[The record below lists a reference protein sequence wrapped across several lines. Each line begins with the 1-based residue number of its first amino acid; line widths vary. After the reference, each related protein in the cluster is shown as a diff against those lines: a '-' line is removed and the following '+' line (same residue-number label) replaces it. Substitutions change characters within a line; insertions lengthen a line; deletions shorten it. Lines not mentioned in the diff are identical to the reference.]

1 MRRAAPHPA
10 RSPARRPRAGF
21 ASWAAAAG
29 AGRVAVPGWGLRLWA
44 ALLWAALAVAVL
56 PASSAAQAIRM
67 ATAFEVCGSFGARKV
82 DSHGEPVPAHEAHAA
97 HHHDCCIT
105 PTLGLPSAEAV
116 TPAASSAGPAPATAL
131 TAARLGS
138 EWLAPL
144 SRGPP
149 ART

>member
-1 MRRAAPHPA
+1 
-10 RSPARRPRAGF
+10 
-21 ASWAAAAG
+21 
-29 AGRVAVPGWGLRLWA
+29 
-44 ALLWAALAVAVL
+44 VL
-56 PASSAAQAIRM
+56 PASAAAQAIRL

-82 DSHGEPVPAHEAHAA
+82 DAHGEPVSAQDA

-105 PTLGLPSAEAV
+105 PPLGAPPSSALHAV
-116 TPAASSAGPAPATAL
+116 TRLDAVAPAARL

-149 ART
+149 ARG

>member
-1 MRRAAPHPA
+1 MPAAMRPA
-10 RSPARRPRAGF
+10 HSLDRLPARRNRVGTRACGSRPGS
-21 ASWAAAAG
+21 ARAA
-29 AGRVAVPGWGLRLWA
+29 RPGLWA
-44 ALLWAALAVAVL
+44 TLGLLLWAFMASAVL
-56 PASSAAQAIRM
+56 PTSAAAQAIRV

-82 DSHGEPVPAHEAHAA
+82 DAHGEPVSAQDA

-105 PTLGLPSAEAV
+105 PPLCAPPSSALHAV
-116 TPAASSAGPAPATAL
+116 TRLDAVAPAARL

-149 ART
+149 ARG